1 MFVPTTSDV
10 KTEGSTLIIPSVSIG
25 NVPQLAVDLLVN
37 TLALT
42 RIGILDSSTLIPVA
56 GPPGYDHLPAT
67 QRSVPVEVFQTA
79 DSKWTIVQQRAPP
92 LPKHHRLFAQQMVD
106 FIKAHRFARVVL
118 LTSSDAALRADALI
132 DGPQI
137 RSLAVNCQ
145 DEALVERLQAL
156 SLSEF
161 VPHGQTET
169 KCFPDSLTQLHSS
182 GIAKPLLRLCEK
194 EGIQVVALISL
205 VSEGDNVPDAIMMA
219 NAVNAALDIAS
230 GLAQWRPPKT
240 WEWLMP
246 ANTPTS
252 MF

>member
-10 KTEGSTLIIPSVSIG
+10 KTDGSTLIIPSVSIG

-42 RIGILDSSTLIPVA
+42 RIGILDSSALLPVS

-79 DSKWTIVQQRAPP
+79 DGKWTIVQQRAPP
-92 LPKHHRLFAQQMVD
+92 LPKHHRVYAQEMVD
-106 FIKAHRFARVVL
+106 FIKTHGFARVVL

-137 RSLAVNCQ
+137 RSLAVNWQ
-145 DEALVERLQAL
+145 DEALAGRLQAL
-156 SLSEF
+156 SLSAFALHE
-161 VPHGQTET
+161 QAET
-169 KCFPDSLTQLHSS
+169 KSVPKPLTQLHSS
-182 GIAKPLLRLCEK
+182 GIAKPFLSLCEK

-205 VSEGDNVPDAIMMA
+205 ANEGDNIPDAIMMA

-230 GLAQWRPPKT
+230 GLDQWRPPKT

-246 ANTPTS
+246 ANTPAS

>member
-1 MFVPTTSDV
+1 MFVPATSDV
-10 KTEGSTLIIPSVSIG
+10 KTAGSTLIIPSVSIG

-42 RIGILDSSTLIPVA
+42 RVGIIDSSALLPIS

-67 QRSVPVEVFQTA
+67 QRAVPVEVFQTS
-79 DSKWTIVQQRAPP
+79 DGRWTIVQQRAPP
-92 LPKHHRLFAQQMVD
+92 LPKHHRQFAKEMVD
-106 FIKAHRFARVVL
+106 FIKTHGFAQVVL

-137 RSLAVNCQ
+137 RSLAVNWQ
-145 DEALVERLQAL
+145 DEALAERLQAL
-156 SLSEF
+156 SLGEF
-161 VPHGQTET
+161 AATQTESKRAT
-169 KCFPDSLTQLHSS
+169 KSLTQLHSS
-182 GIAKPLLRLCEK
+182 GIAKPLLSLCEK

-205 VSEGDNVPDAIMMA
+205 VNEGDNIPDAIMLA
-219 NAVNAALDIAS
+219 NAANAALDIANS
-230 GLAQWRPPKT
+230 LDQWRPPRT

-246 ANTPTS
+246 ANTPSS